1 MKASTRHPFTA
12 QPLCL
17 CGGVAI
23 VAVRKLP
30 LVLQAFNYC
39 AHKGDLLEPLNF
51 MTETTAR
58 RPQVLIELELAG
70 KANSSMKERTMQ
82 SLTRTF
88 TATVLAAAALA
99 AATGA
104 QAQTSSST
112 SASANSNYTFYAP
125 GSRYFGLNIGQSDFS
140 LPNGAGGFPSDNKD
154 TSYNIYGGSYFNN
167 NFGVELGY
175 TDFGKITRGG
185 GQTDAEGINLSLVGR
200 LPLSNSFNL
209 LGKVGTT
216 YGRTRVTASP
226 ASGLATGSESDWGVS
241 YGIGAEWAFTPA
253 LSAVLAWDEHN
264 LKFPG
269 SGKDR
274 VSTTSLGLRYR
285 F

>member
-1 MKASTRHPFTA
+1 
-12 QPLCL
+12 
-17 CGGVAI
+17 
-23 VAVRKLP
+23 
-30 LVLQAFNYC
+30 
-39 AHKGDLLEPLNF
+39 
-51 MTETTAR
+51 
-58 RPQVLIELELAG
+58 
-70 KANSSMKERTMQ
+70 MQ

-88 TATVLAAAALA
+88 TATLLAVAALA
-99 AATGA
+99 ATTGA

-112 SASANSNYTFYAP
+112 SASASSNYSFYAP

-140 LPNGAGGFPSDNKD
+140 LPSGAGGFPSENKD

-175 TDFGKITRGG
+175 TDFGKVNRGG
-185 GQTDAEGINLSLVGR
+185 GQTEAEGINLSLVGR
-200 LPLSNSFNL
+200 LPLNNSFNL

-216 YGRTRVTASP
+216 YGRTRVSASP
-226 ASGLATGSESDWGVS
+226 ASGLATGTQSDWGLS

-264 LKFPG
+264 MKFAG

>member
-1 MKASTRHPFTA
+1 
-12 QPLCL
+12 
-17 CGGVAI
+17 
-23 VAVRKLP
+23 
-30 LVLQAFNYC
+30 
-39 AHKGDLLEPLNF
+39 
-51 MTETTAR
+51 
-58 RPQVLIELELAG
+58 
-70 KANSSMKERTMQ
+70 MQ
-82 SLTRTF
+82 SLTRTL
-88 TATVLAAAALA
+88 TATALAIAALT
-99 AATGA
+99 ATGV
-104 QAQTSSST
+104 QAQSSSSTT
-112 SASANSNYTFYAP
+112 SASASSNYSFYAP

-140 LPNGAGGFPSDNKD
+140 LPNGTGAFPSDNKD

-175 TDFGKITRGG
+175 TDFGKVNRGG

-209 LGKVGTT
+209 LGKLGTT
-216 YGRTRVTASP
+216 YGRTRVSAAP
-226 ASGLATGSESDWGVS
+226 GSGLATGNESDWGVS

-264 LKFPG
+264 LKFVG
-269 SGKDR
+269 TGKDH

>member
-1 MKASTRHPFTA
+1 
-12 QPLCL
+12 
-17 CGGVAI
+17 
-23 VAVRKLP
+23 
-30 LVLQAFNYC
+30 
-39 AHKGDLLEPLNF
+39 
-51 MTETTAR
+51 
-58 RPQVLIELELAG
+58 
-70 KANSSMKERTMQ
+70 MQ
-82 SLTRTF
+82 SLTRTLSA
-88 TATVLAAAALA
+88 TALAMAALA
-99 AATGA
+99 ATTGA

-112 SASANSNYTFYAP
+112 SASASSNYSFYAP

-140 LPNGAGGFPSDNKD
+140 LPSGAGGFPSDNKD

-175 TDFGKITRGG
+175 TDFGKVNRGG
-185 GQTDAEGINLSLVGR
+185 GETEAEGINLSLVGR
-200 LPLSNSFNL
+200 LPMSNSFNL

-216 YGRTRVTASP
+216 YGRTRVSASP
-226 ASGLATGSESDWGVS
+226 ASGLATGTESDWGVS

-264 LKFPG
+264 LKFVG

>member
-1 MKASTRHPFTA
+1 MECHKALGWREQQIHHEGS
-12 QPLCL
+12 
-17 CGGVAI
+17 
-23 VAVRKLP
+23 
-30 LVLQAFNYC
+30 
-39 AHKGDLLEPLNF
+39 
-51 MTETTAR
+51 
-58 RPQVLIELELAG
+58 
-70 KANSSMKERTMQ
+70 TMQ

-88 TATVLAAAALA
+88 TATVLAVAALA
-99 AATGA
+99 ATTTGA
-104 QAQTSSST
+104 QAQTSSGT
-112 SASANSNYTFYAP
+112 SASGNYTFYAP

-140 LPNGAGGFPSDNKD
+140 LPNGAGAFPSENKD

-175 TDFGKITRGG
+175 TDFGKINRGG
-185 GQTDAEGINLSLVGR
+185 GQTEAEGINLSLVGR

-209 LGKVGTT
+209 LGKLGTT
-216 YGRTRVTASP
+216 YGRTRVSASP
-226 ASGLATGSESDWGVS
+226 ASGIATGNQSDWGVS

-253 LSAVLAWDEHN
+253 MSAVLAWDEHN

-274 VSTTSLGLRYR
+274 VSTTSVGLRYR

>member
-1 MKASTRHPFTA
+1 
-12 QPLCL
+12 
-17 CGGVAI
+17 
-23 VAVRKLP
+23 
-30 LVLQAFNYC
+30 
-39 AHKGDLLEPLNF
+39 
-51 MTETTAR
+51 
-58 RPQVLIELELAG
+58 
-70 KANSSMKERTMQ
+70 MQ

-88 TATVLAAAALA
+88 TATMLAAAALA
-99 AATGA
+99 ATTGA

-112 SASANSNYTFYAP
+112 SASASSNYSFYAP

-140 LPNGAGGFPSDNKD
+140 LPSGAGGFPSENKD

-175 TDFGKITRGG
+175 TDFGKVNRGG
-185 GQTDAEGINLSLVGR
+185 GQTEAEGINLSLVGR
-200 LPLSNSFNL
+200 LPMSNSFNL

-216 YGRTRVTASP
+216 YGRTRVSASP
-226 ASGLATGSESDWGVS
+226 ASGLATGTESDWGMS

-264 LKFPG
+264 LKFVG

>member
-1 MKASTRHPFTA
+1 MP
-12 QPLCL
+12 
-17 CGGVAI
+17 
-23 VAVRKLP
+23 
-30 LVLQAFNYC
+30 
-39 AHKGDLLEPLNF
+39 
-51 MTETTAR
+51 
-58 RPQVLIELELAG
+58 
-70 KANSSMKERTMQ
+70 

-88 TATVLAAAALA
+88 SATVLAVAALA

-104 QAQTSSST
+104 QAQSSST
-112 SASANSNYTFYAP
+112 SGASSSNYTFYAP
-125 GSRYFGLNIGQSDFS
+125 GSRYFGFNVGQSDFS

-175 TDFGKITRGG
+175 TDFGKINRAG
-185 GQTDAEGINLSLVGR
+185 GQTDAQGINLSLVGR

-216 YGRTRVTASP
+216 YGRTRVTAAT
-226 ASGLATGSESDWGVS
+226 ASGIATGNESDWGLS
-241 YGIGAEWAFTPA
+241 YGVGAEWAFTPA
-253 LSAVLAWDEHN
+253 LSAVLQWDEHN

-269 SGKDR
+269 TGKDR
-274 VSTTSLGLRYR
+274 VSTASVGLRYR

>member
-1 MKASTRHPFTA
+1 
-12 QPLCL
+12 
-17 CGGVAI
+17 
-23 VAVRKLP
+23 
-30 LVLQAFNYC
+30 
-39 AHKGDLLEPLNF
+39 
-51 MTETTAR
+51 
-58 RPQVLIELELAG
+58 
-70 KANSSMKERTMQ
+70 MQ
-82 SLTRTF
+82 SLTRTLSA
-88 TATVLAAAALA
+88 TALAMAALA
-99 AATGA
+99 ATTGA

-112 SASANSNYTFYAP
+112 SASASSNYSFYAP

-140 LPNGAGGFPSDNKD
+140 LPSGAGGFPSDNKD

-175 TDFGKITRGG
+175 TDFGKVNRGG
-185 GQTDAEGINLSLVGR
+185 GQTEAEGINLSLVGR
-200 LPLSNSFNL
+200 LPMSNSFNL

-216 YGRTRVTASP
+216 YGRTRVSASP
-226 ASGLATGSESDWGVS
+226 ASGLATGTESDWGVS

-264 LKFPG
+264 LKFVG

>member
-1 MKASTRHPFTA
+1 
-12 QPLCL
+12 
-17 CGGVAI
+17 
-23 VAVRKLP
+23 
-30 LVLQAFNYC
+30 
-39 AHKGDLLEPLNF
+39 
-51 MTETTAR
+51 
-58 RPQVLIELELAG
+58 
-70 KANSSMKERTMQ
+70 MQ

-88 TATVLAAAALA
+88 SATVLALAALA
-99 AATGA
+99 ATTGA

-112 SASANSNYTFYAP
+112 SASASGNYSFYAP
-125 GSRYFGLNIGQSDFS
+125 GSRYLGLNVGKSDFS
-140 LPNGAGGFPSDNKD
+140 LPNGTGAFPSDNKD

-175 TDFGKITRGG
+175 TDFGKINRAG
-185 GQTDAEGINLSLVGR
+185 GQTEAEGINLSLVGR

-216 YGRTRVTASP
+216 YGRTRVSASP
-226 ASGLATGSESDWGVS
+226 ASGIATGNQTHWGMS
-241 YGIGAEWAFTPA
+241 YGVGAEWAFTPA

-264 LKFPG
+264 LSFPG
-269 SGKDR
+269 SGNDR

>member
-1 MKASTRHPFTA
+1 MP
-12 QPLCL
+12 
-17 CGGVAI
+17 
-23 VAVRKLP
+23 
-30 LVLQAFNYC
+30 
-39 AHKGDLLEPLNF
+39 
-51 MTETTAR
+51 
-58 RPQVLIELELAG
+58 
-70 KANSSMKERTMQ
+70 

-88 TATVLAAAALA
+88 SATILAVAALA

-104 QAQTSSST
+104 QAQDSST
-112 SASANSNYTFYAP
+112 TSGNSYSSNYSFYAP

-140 LPNGAGGFPSDNKD
+140 LPNGTGAFPSDNKD

-167 NFGVELGY
+167 NFGLELGY
-175 TDFGKITRGG
+175 TDFGKINRGG

-216 YGRTRVTASP
+216 YGRTRVSAAP
-226 ASGLATGSESDWGVS
+226 ASGLATGNESDWGVS

-264 LKFPG
+264 LKFVG
-269 SGKDR
+269 TGKER
-274 VSTTSLGLRYR
+274 VSTTSIGLRYR

>member
-1 MKASTRHPFTA
+1 
-12 QPLCL
+12 
-17 CGGVAI
+17 
-23 VAVRKLP
+23 
-30 LVLQAFNYC
+30 
-39 AHKGDLLEPLNF
+39 
-51 MTETTAR
+51 
-58 RPQVLIELELAG
+58 
-70 KANSSMKERTMQ
+70 MKESTMQ

-209 LGKVGTT
+209 LGKLGTT

-274 VSTTSLGLRYR
+274 ISTTSLGLRYR